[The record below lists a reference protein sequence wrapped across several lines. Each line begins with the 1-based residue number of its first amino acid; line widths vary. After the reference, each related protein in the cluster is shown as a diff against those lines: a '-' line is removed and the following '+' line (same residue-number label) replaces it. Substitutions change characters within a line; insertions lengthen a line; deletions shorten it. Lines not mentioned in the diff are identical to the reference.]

1 MKHLNFKNLFSLKRH
16 LNLMVIAITIVF
28 LFSFVSPA
36 FCGGAQA
43 ADTGLKETADK
54 AGLPTS
60 GDLTTIIGQIIYT
73 ILGFLGVAFVIL
85 VLYGG
90 AKRMFAKGDSKQITD
105 SNGII
110 TSAVVGVAIILL
122 SYIIT
127 AFVIS
132 QVKSNIG
139 AGSDTTYPVS
149 GEPRGAELPSS
160 GCTQDSDC
168 SCSTRLQLPKCIISS
183 GMCDVCQS
191 VQCIDASDCT
201 GESPIGWTCV
211 NHTCTQGN

>member
-1 MKHLNFKNLFSLKRH
+1 
-16 LNLMVIAITIVF
+16 MVIAITIVF

-43 ADTGLKETADK
+43 VDTGLKETAEK
-54 AGLPTS
+54 AGLPIT

-105 SNGII
+105 STGII

-139 AGSDTTYPVS
+139 AGSNTAYPVS
-149 GEPRGAELPSS
+149 GELRGAELPNS
-160 GCTQDSDC
+160 GCKQDSDC
-168 SCSTRLQLPKCIISS
+168 SCSRRLQLPKCIISS
-183 GMCDVCQS
+183 GMCDICQDIE
-191 VQCIDASDCT
+191 CIDASDCT
-201 GESPIGWTCV
+201 GVSTIGWTCV
-211 NHTCTQGN
+211 NHTCMQGN